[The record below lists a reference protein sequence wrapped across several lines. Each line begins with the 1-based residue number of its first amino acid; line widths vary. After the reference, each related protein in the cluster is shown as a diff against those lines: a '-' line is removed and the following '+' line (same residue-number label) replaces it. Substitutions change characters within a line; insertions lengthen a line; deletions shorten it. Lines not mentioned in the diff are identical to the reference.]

1 MRPDDGKAL
10 SGGCVGSALARS
22 REAGWRLQK
31 DSSWLESE
39 EMGKTSARMI
49 GLENVTGFR
58 I

>member
-1 MRPDDGKAL
+1 MGNT
-10 SGGCVGSALARS
+10 LARS
-22 REAGWRLQK
+22 REAGWRLRK

-39 EMGKTSARMI
+39 EMEKISTSMV